1 MENKSD
7 WDEKLGAFGEYLVAE
22 RNYSERTKISYISD
36 ILVLL
41 EYLGVRK
48 LDIKAADMTLSHARS
63 FLAWCREEKGH
74 SASSRARR
82 ASTLR
87 HFYRYLVDS
96 RELESNPI
104 DGLSVGKTPKRLPR
118 PLSEDQMKRLLDAP
132 DTQSLAGMRDRVCME
147 LLYGSGLRISEL
159 CGLRFASLELTH
171 QMGPQLRVEGKGGK
185 TRMVP
190 LSQASLALVAE
201 YLRLRGKGKPGDL
214 IFLGERKGPLRPRVL
229 QRNMKKYLIQANLD
243 PDFTPHKLRHSFAT
257 HMLDHGAD
265 IRVIQELLGHES
277 LATTQV
283 YTKVSQGRSQDVY
296 RKTHPRDG
304 MDDL

>member
-1 MENKSD
+1 MMKN
-7 WDEKLGAFGEYLVAE
+7 EKWNEYLEEFGQYLVAE
-22 RNYSERTKISYISD
+22 KNYSERTKASYISD
-36 ILVLL
+36 LAVVLEFLRERGKDISPL
-41 EYLGVRK
+41 E
-48 LDIKAADMTLSHARS
+48 MTLGLARQ
-63 FLAWCREEKGH
+63 FLAWSREERGH
-74 SASSRARR
+74 SAASRARR

-96 RELESNPI
+96 RLMDSNPL
-104 DGLSVGKTPKRLPR
+104 DGLSVGKTPRRLPR

-132 DTQSLAGMRDRVCME
+132 DMETTAGLRDRVCME

-159 CGLRFASLELTH
+159 CGLRFASMELTSE
-171 QMGPQLRVEGKGGK
+171 MGPQLRIDGKGGK

-190 LSQASLALVAE
+190 LSRASLQLLAE
-201 YLRLRGKGKPGDL
+201 YLRLRGKGKPGVPL
-214 IFLGERKGPLRPRVL
+214 FLGERKGPLRPRIL
-229 QRNMKKYLIQANLD
+229 QRNLKRYLILANLD

-283 YTKVSQGRSQDVY
+283 YTKVSQARSQEVY

-304 MDDL
+304 MDGV